1 MRGRPRVCPFSVLQ
15 TNQQIST
22 NQYKVIGNNNMKKTA
37 VLALGGNAIIKAG
50 QKGTIT
56 EQFAN
61 TRDSL
66 GGVVEL
72 IRQGYALALTHGN
85 GPQVGNLLRQQ
96 EAGETVG
103 IAPLPLGVLNAATEG
118 TMGYMIEQSLQNRL
132 KKVGIQKDVITIV
145 SQVVV
150 DKNDPSML
158 NPTKYVG
165 STYFTEEQAEQLRK
179 ELGWSLKEDSGKG
192 YRRVVPSP
200 MPKEIIPARIIQS
213 IVDSGNIAIAVGGG
227 GIPIYIEE
235 DGTYEG
241 VDAVIDKDF
250 ASALLALEIKADLFV
265 ILTGVDKVSIN
276 YGKED
281 QQDLDV
287 LTIEDAKKHYAD
299 KQFPAGSMGPKILA
313 AIDFIERGG
322 SEVLITSIDSIVD
335 AFAGKTGTRIV
346 R

>member
-1 MRGRPRVCPFSVLQ
+1 M
-15 TNQQIST
+15 N
-22 NQYKVIGNNNMKKTA
+22 KTA

-50 QKGTIT
+50 EKGTIGQ
-56 EQFAN
+56 QFAN

-72 IRQGYALALTHGN
+72 ISQGYKLAITHGN

-96 EAGETVG
+96 EAGEKEG

-118 TMGYMIEQSLQNRL
+118 TMGYMIEQSLQNKL
-132 KKVGIQKDVITIV
+132 LLSGIDKQVITII

-165 STYFTEEQAEQLRK
+165 STYYSEEQASQLK
-179 ELGWSLKEDSGKG
+179 QELGWTLREDAGKG
-192 YRRVVPSP
+192 WRRVVPSP
-200 MPKEIIPARIIQS
+200 YPTRIIPAATIKELVERGE
-213 IVDSGNIAIAVGGG
+213 IVIAVGGG

-235 DGTYEG
+235 NGTYEG

-250 ASALLALEIKADLFV
+250 ASMLLALNIEAGLFV
-265 ILTGVDKVSIN
+265 ILTGVDKVAVD
-276 YGKED
+276 YGKPT
-281 QQDLDV
+281 QRDLDRV
-287 LTIEDAKKHYAD
+287 TVSEARRYYEEG
-299 KQFPAGSMGPKILA
+299 QFPAGSMGPKILA
-313 AIDFIERGG
+313 AIDFLSRGG
-322 SEVLITSIDSIVD
+322 SEVLITSIDRIVD

-346 R
+346 KD

>member
-1 MRGRPRVCPFSVLQ
+1 M
-15 TNQQIST
+15 T
-22 NQYKVIGNNNMKKTA
+22 KTA

-50 QKGTIT
+50 EEGTIGQ
-56 EQFAN
+56 QFAN

-66 GGVVEL
+66 GGIVEL
-72 IRQGYALALTHGN
+72 IRQGYKLAITHGN

-96 EAGETVG
+96 EAGEKEG

-118 TMGYMIEQSLQNRL
+118 SMGYMIEQSLQNKL
-132 KKVGIQKDVITIV
+132 HLSGIDKDVITII

-150 DKNDPSML
+150 DRDDPSML

-165 STYFTEEQAEQLRK
+165 STYYTAQQAEELK
-179 ELGWSLKEDSGKG
+179 NTLGWTLKEDAGKG

-200 MPKEIIPARIIQS
+200 LPQRIVPAHTVKELVHRGE
-213 IVDSGNIAIAVGGG
+213 IVIAVGGG
-227 GIPIYIEE
+227 GIPVYVQD

-250 ASALLALEIKADLFV
+250 ASALLAVNIDADLFV
-265 ILTGVDKVSIN
+265 ILTGVDKVSVD
-276 YGKED
+276 YGKPS
-281 QQDLDV
+281 QRDLDMMSM
-287 LTIEDAKKHYAD
+287 EEASRYYQEG
-299 KQFPAGSMGPKILA
+299 QFPAGSMGPKIKA
-313 AIDFIERGG
+313 AIDFLERGG
-322 SEVLITSIDSIVD
+322 KEVLITSIDRIVD